1 MKALELWSAAS
12 LALWVAFAADAN
24 AQATRRPSPHR
35 VELTPV
41 KPRAPSASRR
51 RGTEIVAG
59 CHARRTATW
68 SGRAALG
75 FACKAAKESHA
86 GSGMPFAQYWHQ
98 GEMED
103 AMTRNLKMKHDGYTG
118 IILFA
123 GLPSQCCWPP
133 LEARTREGR
142 PLPELLAVS
151 RTFKRPQPP
160 KFRE

>member
-24 AQATRRPSPHR
+24 AQATQRPSPHR

-75 FACKAAKESHA
+75 FACKAAKESRA

-103 AMTRNLKMKHDGYTG
+103 AMDPQPEDEAMMG
-118 IILFA
+118 IR
-123 GLPSQCCWPP
+123 GSSQCCWPP